1 MPKRFSRKKSTIR
14 PRKIRIPSGHFSTV
28 TRCET
33 VGCLCEPVRRI
44 RVRASAGDAARGQ
57 HVDENLMF
65 SAVGQRTA
73 AHGREVGAERLVPL
87 QADSRSSRVA
97 ASRSRRPPASA
108 LAACRNHGV
117 IATCKPASMPAIA
130 HSLAAMPGAAKPAR
144 ARGRARAWPGSR
156 RRCREP
162 PARREAPGADDAA
175 ALKPCS
181 LPGASLRHACRN
193 PVRASRLLSNHDIYR
208 IFSNSGVKSW
218 HDSSVVRHFMPLPRR
233 LFAVWPSPGPVLASG
248 PCRYVVPR
256 SIRVVNSSCC
266 G

>member
-1 MPKRFSRKKSTIR
+1 MCIELVMISRSPRMSAFRSPCSMFCSDIPITRRTELHVLSNRPAHSGPRPGRWSRTPGSVAGGLPVEPRGGVTIEAAAR
-14 PRKIRIPSGHFSTV
+14 Q
-28 TRCET
+28 
-33 VGCLCEPVRRI
+33 
-44 RVRASAGDAARGQ
+44 RAS
-57 HVDENLMF
+57 
-65 SAVGQRTA
+65 
-73 AHGREVGAERLVPL
+73 
-87 QADSRSSRVA
+87 
-97 ASRSRRPPASA
+97 
-108 LAACRNHGV
+108 ACRNHGV

-256 SIRVVNSSCC
+256 KY
-266 G
+266 